1 MHICV
6 FNKEDTCIFMC
17 DLIRWVAAYLCVIV
31 IRRVRAYFKVC
42 WKRLL

>member
-17 DLIRWVAAYLCVIV
+17 DLIRWVAAYLCAI
-31 IRRVRAYFKVC
+31 
-42 WKRLL
+42 

>member
-17 DLIRWVAAYLCVIV
+17 DLIRWVAAYLCCNLIT
-31 IRRVRAYFKVC
+31 RVRAYLCV
-42 WKRLL
+42 